1 MISSGNLPGRPTSIA
16 PPGWATVFYN
26 DAAMWTLKSISPT
39 MINGLM
45 GVPAGFPR
53 NDKQADTIA
62 VLVDSIFPLQPRRAG
77 AVFDAFTSNLEVN
90 TMPLESIDVPT
101 LIIHAKDD
109 PLASYDAARRAA
121 ERIPGA
127 TLVDLE
133 SVRGDLQYY
142 YFRYEF
148 LALGSWFK
156 TGFLLLDKMKC

>member
-1 MISSGNLPGRPTSIA
+1 
-16 PPGWATVFYN
+16 
-26 DAAMWTLKSISPT
+26 

-133 SVRGDLQYY
+133 SVRGAASPIYNIITFVTSSWL
-142 YFRYEF
+142 
-148 LALGSWFK
+148 LALGSK
-156 TGFLLLDKMKC
+156 PGFYCWIK